1 MNIAKLKLADA
12 GTRVRGASNE
22 AVKATDR
29 YVHDNPWRAIAYGAA
44 AGAAI
49 AILAAALLRSD
60 E

>member
-1 MNIAKLKLADA
+1 MPA
-12 GTRVRGASNE
+12 RVRGASNE

-29 YVHDNPWRAIAYGAA
+29 YVHDNPWRAIAYGRARR
-44 AGAAI
+44 GH